1 MPQFFKR
8 TSDGAGEGFVNS
20 IKGLFNSQ
28 RRKAKALI
36 RTMRGDLDN
45 EAGHPEWTEVEIETP
60 ALARQITMKGKKLI
74 RKHTKKF
81 HRPKGLKKSGD
92 DIFKKE

>member
-1 MPQFFKR
+1 
-8 TSDGAGEGFVNS
+8 
-20 IKGLFNSQ
+20 
-28 RRKAKALI
+28 
-36 RTMRGDLDN
+36 MRGDLDN